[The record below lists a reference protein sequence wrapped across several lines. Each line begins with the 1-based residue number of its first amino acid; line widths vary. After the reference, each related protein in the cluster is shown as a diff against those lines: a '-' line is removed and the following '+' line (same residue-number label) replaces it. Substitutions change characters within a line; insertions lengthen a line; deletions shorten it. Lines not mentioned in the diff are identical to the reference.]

1 MFEPNK
7 IIEYRVRPV
16 TRYIITRYH
25 NETSPTG
32 GSTGGVE
39 TLGEFDNQVK
49 AELIAQALTGM
60 ESGAKYIT
68 ECPGPVPA
76 EPTPL

>member
-16 TRYIITRYH
+16 TRYIITRFH
-25 NETSPTG
+25 SETTPAG
-32 GSTGGVE
+32 FGRVGSE
-39 TLGEFDNQVK
+39 MLGEFDNQVK
-49 AELIAQALTGM
+49 AERIAQALTGM

-68 ECPGPVPA
+68 ECPGPVP
-76 EPTPL
+76 EQGI

>member
-16 TRYIITRYH
+16 TRYIITRFH
-25 NETSPTG
+25 SETTPTG
-32 GSTGGVE
+32 GSSVGSE
-39 TLGEFDNQVK
+39 MLGEFDNQVK